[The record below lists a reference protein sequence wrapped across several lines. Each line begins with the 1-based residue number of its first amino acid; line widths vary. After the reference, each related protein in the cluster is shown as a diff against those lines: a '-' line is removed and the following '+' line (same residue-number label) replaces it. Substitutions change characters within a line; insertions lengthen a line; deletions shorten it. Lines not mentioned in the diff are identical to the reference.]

1 MRLEC
6 GTFFNAS
13 TYSPS
18 GRLRSPSMVSSSK
31 LNSLRFCALA
41 AAASA
46 EVVADL
52 SCAAATH
59 GIKSTTSIQTLNTR
73 PNPRECLLVS
83 IYIEWRR
90 PHQTPTSLPPPCAD
104 HTPLQLVRTLL
115 SGVGWSALRRGALG
129 RVVLRVLETLLLQL
143 LRLLQRLGLLLL
155 HAGLRLGCDQRLG
168 LAAQRKDRRVVGE
181 RGLAAGESDV
191 LLVELERLVRCVLV
205 PLQHDSA
212 VQVDGGQLGLELL
225 GSVVFGERLVR
236 LSESAVRHTQVQMDL
251 GGPTAVRDRTGEVL
265 LGAREIFLPEREP
278 RERQSRR
285 DEARVRL
292 ERLLVLDRRLVRSA
306 LRELHVADGE
316 VQVRVG
322 GGDLQRA
329 HAHQLGHRELL
340 PVEVAPEERLVGV
353 EVLGIADQRLARH
366 LLGAIVIAAEPAELG
381 ELGAALGVI
390 GEGAGG
396 VVPLREGRGQ
406 IPLGAGEAGEPLGG
420 GLQGRLLLQRRA
432 VEREGLVA
440 LALTLGEDPKVV
452 VGFGKGRIGL
462 LHGLEA

>member
-59 GIKSTTSIQTLNTR
+59 GIKSTTSIQTLKTR

-104 HTPLQLVRTLL
+104 HTPLHLVRSLL
-115 SGVGWSALRRGALG
+115 SGVGWGALG

-212 VQVDGGQLGLELL
+212 VQSNG
-225 GSVVFGERLVR
+225 
-236 LSESAVRHTQVQMDL
+236 
-251 GGPTAVRDRTGEVL
+251 
-265 LGAREIFLPEREP
+265 
-278 RERQSRR
+278 
-285 DEARVRL
+285 
-292 ERLLVLDRRLVRSA
+292 
-306 LRELHVADGE
+306 
-316 VQVRVG
+316 
-322 GGDLQRA
+322 
-329 HAHQLGHRELL
+329 
-340 PVEVAPEERLVGV
+340 
-353 EVLGIADQRLARH
+353 
-366 LLGAIVIAAEPAELG
+366 G
-381 ELGAALGVI
+381 ELA
-390 GEGAGG
+390 
-396 VVPLREGRGQ
+396 
-406 IPLGAGEAGEPLGG
+406 
-420 GLQGRLLLQRRA
+420 QG
-432 VEREGLVA
+432 
-440 LALTLGEDPKVV
+440 
-452 VGFGKGRIGL
+452 
-462 LHGLEA
+462 